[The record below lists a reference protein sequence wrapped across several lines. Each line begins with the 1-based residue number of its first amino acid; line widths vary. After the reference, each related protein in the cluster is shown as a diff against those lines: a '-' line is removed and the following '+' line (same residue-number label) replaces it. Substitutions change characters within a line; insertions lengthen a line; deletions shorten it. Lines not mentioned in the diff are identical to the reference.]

1 MQSIPVSTALPQPP
15 RPAVASAPGEE
26 CCTVCLETLETK
38 LPTVTTE
45 CGHRSHRGC
54 LNRWRIY
61 SVRPLC
67 PVCRT
72 PLTEETVDDEFV
84 GAAAAP
90 TGPLSSVEFTDALFR
105 VARIYDTRRVEM
117 LLASSSLDAQARRI
131 CLAVVNSVINRG
143 FLRLSVMSWRECNQL
158 KNCVDV
164 FLQHGAI
171 TASWAA
177 SLPDLFATW
186 QEFHYQDKVSA
197 VDFDACMTPGALR
210 AEVLKLSESCDHV
223 RAQRLLD
230 RVGAHERVRGVVR
243 NALDFVLQK
252 ALLHRYKTTQC
263 QYILFK
269 NFINVFLCRGI
280 RDGALLAGAL
290 QLAVLRGD
298 FPHAA
303 TLKDEFGVSLEGSVL
318 HMTLSDAVDA
328 IDTTKVAKLMYLALP
343 GVGVEQV
350 VKSVLQRLL
359 NSVESCAWADQA
371 LCGLPG
377 VISIFSQY
385 VALDASQVNKAL
397 DLCLHC
403 EAVYEAMEIKYKLGG
418 IMSVRTLGRALQSA
432 ANTLDHSKAS
442 LLLDMAVEAPLQEKS
457 RAILHGKLRAI
468 YPEAGQITGDER
480 DKLWWFVNVFFQ
492 HDIIDAQL
500 VGLAVKIFELTRWDS
515 LVELLKSDYG
525 TYLEPQRSD
534 SLTGSS
540 AAKR

>member
-1 MQSIPVSTALPQPP
+1 MQSIPVTTALPQPP
-15 RPAVASAPGEE
+15 LPAGASASGEE
-26 CCTVCLETLETK
+26 CCTICLETLETK

-54 LNRWRIY
+54 LDRWRIY
-61 SVRPLC
+61 SVRPMC

-72 PLTEETVDDEFV
+72 TLTQETVDDEV
-84 GAAAAP
+84 VCSAAAP
-90 TGPLSSVEFTDALFR
+90 TSPLSSVEFTDALFR
-105 VARIYDTRRVEM
+105 AAKIYDTRRIDV
-117 LLASSSLDAQARRI
+117 LLASASFDAQARRI

-158 KNCVDV
+158 KNVVDI
-164 FLQHGAI
+164 FLQHRAI

-197 VDFDACMTPGALR
+197 VDYHAGMTAGALR
-210 AEVLKLSESCDHV
+210 AEILRLSESCDHV
-223 RAQRLLD
+223 KAQRLLD
-230 RVGAHERVRGVVR
+230 RVGADERLREVVR
-243 NALDFVLQK
+243 NVLDFVLQK
-252 ALLHRYKTTQC
+252 ALLRRHKTTQC
-263 QYILFK
+263 EYILFK

-280 RDGALLAGAL
+280 RDGAVLAEAL
-290 QLAVLRGD
+290 QLSVLRGD

-303 TLKDEFGVSLEGSVL
+303 TLRDEFGVRLEGSAL
-318 HMTLSDAVDA
+318 HMTLSDAVDE
-328 IDTTKVAKLMYLALP
+328 IDTTRIAKLMYLALP

-359 NSVESCAWADQA
+359 NSVESSAWADQE
-371 LCGLPG
+371 LCGLPD
-377 VISIFSQY
+377 VISIFSQH
-385 VALDASQVNKAL
+385 VTLDASQVNKAL
-397 DLCLHC
+397 DLYLHC
-403 EAVYEAMEIKYKLGG
+403 EAFYEAMEIKYKLGG
-418 IMSVRTLGRALQSA
+418 VMSVRTLGRALQSA

-457 RAILHGKLRAI
+457 REILHGKLQAI
-468 YPEAGQITGDER
+468 YPESGQITGHER

-500 VGLAVKIFELTRWDS
+500 VGLAVKIFELTLWDS

-525 TYLEPQRSD
+525 AYLEPQPEV
-534 SLTGSS
+534 SLTTAS
-540 AAKR
+540 